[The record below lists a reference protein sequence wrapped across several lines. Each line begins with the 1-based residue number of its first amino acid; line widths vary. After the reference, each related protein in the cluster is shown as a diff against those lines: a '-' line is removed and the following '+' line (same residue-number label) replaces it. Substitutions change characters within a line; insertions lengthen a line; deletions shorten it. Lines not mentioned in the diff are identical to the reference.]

1 MENQMGNSQS
11 TSTSS
16 QTPNNPKSGDS
27 MSKVN
32 PSTTLKELI
41 ALGLMKTSQIDAFN
55 KRLARKV
62 SKAQDSEL
70 QEKANQAVAFY
81 IGKTYKTGYEN
92 RFRKKPIEKAL
103 LASGISRS
111 MIDKAIAVMVESGDL
126 VNNADSVNN
135 QCHTRHWRPES
146 TENDES

>member
-1 MENQMGNSQS
+1 MGKSQS
-11 TSTSS
+11 TSNPS

-27 MSKVN
+27 VSKI
-32 PSTTLKELI
+32 SIFTTIGQLI
-41 ALGLMKTSQIDAFN
+41 ELGLMKPSQVEAYR
-55 KRLARKV
+55 KRLARQA
-62 SKAQDSEL
+62 SKAQDSKL

-81 IGKTYKTGYEN
+81 IGKTYGTGFDN

-111 MIDKAIAVMVESGDL
+111 MIDKAIASMVESGDL

-135 QCHTRHWRPES
+135 QCHTRHWRPEKTDS
-146 TENDES
+146 SES